1 MAPPTINK
9 QPLPTRGDG
18 VRRLRGLMCA
28 GLLITACGSTSPPT
42 SASTSASSTPPTL
55 SQPEVPATTSSSGTP
70 RQLLLPMPWVHMPL
84 PWDLDPRATEAQV
97 RQIGLQLAAI
107 QPEMGSIKVSRI
119 ESWSDSTCGD
129 IWAADP
135 TIDLVERTKSRFA
148 GGDRPP
154 LSDAQA
160 QQVVAAI
167 TETYCHA

>member
-1 MAPPTINK
+1 MRIDQPTDVGIKHSSDLVSTGSARDHVIQRNPPT
-9 QPLPTRGDG
+9 
-18 VRRLRGLMCA
+18 A
-28 GLLITACGSTSPPT
+28 
-42 SASTSASSTPPTL
+42 
-55 SQPEVPATTSSSGTP
+55 PATDALGSYAAALGS
-70 RQLLLPMPWVHMPL
+70 R
-84 PWDLDPRATEAQV
+84 PRATEAQV

>member
-70 RQLLLPMPWVHMPL
+70 TAPATDALGSYAAALGSR
-84 PWDLDPRATEAQV
+84 PRATEAQV